1 VRAMSRAILLAAL
14 LASACA
20 SEEVDLGGNYEVTL
34 VIPPMPNPAIDI
46 LFVVDNSGSTS
57 DKQAQ
62 IAAHAKEALF
72 DVIGTAVGGQPDL
85 HVGVITTDMA
95 TAISLGDA
103 NCSDSDEGELLLGD
117 PDVPDDC
124 PEIDGRYIVDIDDG
138 AGGRITNY
146 TGTLEEAFGCAVRVG
161 RNGCGFEQPLASL
174 AAALDNPANAGFLRP
189 DALLVTVI
197 IADEDDCSSTTHDF
211 FGPENEERGPIDSYR
226 CFQSGVVCVEPLD
239 DTGVKTDCHAIE
251 DPWNM
256 EHVAGFRDLLIAA
269 KGDDPTK
276 VIVATITGES
286 TPIEVGRYSPMGAT
300 QDRLTL
306 LPSCSITEPSGDS
319 FVAYP
324 ALRLDAFRDLFLG
337 MSWSDTLCVPTEDA
351 LARTANMVGD
361 VAGRRACLRG
371 ELRDGDA
378 ETAGTQPVCRA
389 FLATAALTPAE
400 ARREV
405 PRCEADG
412 TSCFEIEAGSATCS
426 QWSGL
431 EIKLR
436 GITQAGNESL
446 IVECQRPQTP

>member
-1 VRAMSRAILLAAL
+1 MSRAILLAAL

-20 SEEVDLGGNYEVTL
+20 SEEVDLGGNYEVEL
-34 VIPPMPNPAIDI
+34 VMPPMPNPAIDL
-46 LFVVDNSGSTS
+46 LFVVDNSGSTR

-72 DVIGTAVGGQPDL
+72 DVLDAAVGAPPDL
-85 HVGVITTDMA
+85 HVGVITTDMG
-95 TAISLGDA
+95 TEVQIGDA
-103 NCSDSDEGELLLGD
+103 LCYDSDDGRLVTGD
-117 PDVPDDC
+117 PRPDYPEAC
-124 PEIDGRYIVDIDDG
+124 PGISGNFIIDIDDG
-138 AGGRITNY
+138 AGGRTTNY
-146 TGTLEEAFGCAVRVG
+146 TGTLEEAFGCAVQVG
-161 RNGCGFEQPLASL
+161 DQGCGFEQPLGAL
-174 AAALDNPANAGFLRP
+174 AAALENPANAGFLRP
-189 DALLVTVI
+189 DALLVTVFI
-197 IADEDDCSSTTHDF
+197 TDEDDCTSTSSEF
-211 FGPENEERGPIDSYR
+211 FGPESMELGPIDSYR
-226 CFQSGVVCVEPLD
+226 CFHFAMTCVEPLD
-239 DTGVKTDCHAIE
+239 EVGVKTDCHPMD
-251 DPWNM
+251 DPWIM
-256 EHVAGFRDLLIAA
+256 HRVPPYRDLLVAA
-269 KGDDPTK
+269 KGGDPAK
-276 VIVATITGES
+276 VIVATITGEPG
-286 TPIEVGRYSPMGAT
+286 PIEIGYYLPSGAVD
-300 QDRLTL
+300 DRLRVMPT
-306 LPSCSITEPSGDS
+306 CQGIDPSGETFS
-319 FVAYP
+319 AIP
-324 ALRLDAFRDLFLG
+324 ALRLDLFRDLFPG
-337 MSWSDTLCVPTEDA
+337 MSWRDSLCEPTEDA

-400 ARREV
+400 TRREV